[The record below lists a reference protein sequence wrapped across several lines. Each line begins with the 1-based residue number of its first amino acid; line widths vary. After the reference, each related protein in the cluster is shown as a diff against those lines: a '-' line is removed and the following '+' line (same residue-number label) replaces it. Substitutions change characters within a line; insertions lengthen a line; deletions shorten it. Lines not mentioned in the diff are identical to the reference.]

1 MNVSDKNIVICMLAR
16 DCATSITKNI
26 PKLERLRSFFK
37 NTAVVIIEND
47 SKDNTKEVLRNWEQ
61 NSVGVK
67 SILQDFGTL
76 TIASSEDKEMRSY
89 NRIEKMASYRNM
101 YIEYIENN
109 INFPI
114 DYVIVIDIDI
124 LDFDI
129 MGIIKTIEEAPND
142 WGGLFANGTQKLCL
156 FGKIICRRQYD
167 LFAFKEKEDS
177 IITPYEMFLQKRK
190 LDRMIDKTSYL
201 NCFSAFGGIG
211 IYKYEAIKGLIYAAE
226 KNPNSEGE
234 YIAEHIPFHKGIINR
249 GYSNYISKKL
259 KVDYGEG
266 PLKMFIRVLFP

>member
-16 DCATSITKNI
+16 DCARSITKNI
-26 PKLERLRSFFK
+26 PKIERLRSFFK

-76 TIASSEDKEMRSY
+76 TIASSEDREMRSY
-89 NRIEKMASYRNM
+89 NRIEKMATYRNM
-101 YIEYIENN
+101 YIGYIENN

-129 MGIIKTIEEAPND
+129 IGIIKTIEEAPNN
-142 WGGLFANGTQKLCL
+142 WGGLFANGTQKLSL
-156 FGKIICRRQYD
+156 FGRVISRRQYD
-167 LFAFKEKEDS
+167 LFAFKEREDS
-177 IITPYEMFLQKRK
+177 IITPYEMFQQKRK

-211 IYKYEAIKGLIYAAE
+211 IYKWDAIKGLKYAAE

-234 YIAEHIPFHKGIINR
+234 YMAEHIPFHKGIINR

-266 PLKMFIRVLFP
+266 PLKMFIRVFFP